1 MLLKERAETEDG
13 HEMTLQSNHLGHFL
27 LTNLLLN
34 RLKEAPKAR
43 IVNVSSIA
51 HDVKWCKNIDF
62 KDLDIKTREYIGW
75 DAYCY
80 TKLLNILFTKEL
92 SKRLTDTN
100 VTCYTLHPGVI
111 ETEIFRDFFKGDNL
125 FYTMF
130 QILAWPF
137 VKLVMKNA
145 WQGAQTTIYC
155 AVDESLDGISGKY
168 YSDCHESKL
177 KNPVAEDENVAK
189 ELWETSS
196 QMVQI

>member
-1 MLLKERAETEDG
+1 
-13 HEMTLQSNHLGHFL
+13 MTLQSNHLGHFL
-27 LTNLLLN
+27 LTNLLLD
-34 RLKEAPKAR
+34 RLREAPKAR
-43 IVNVSSIA
+43 IVNVSSLA
-51 HDVKWCKNIDF
+51 HAAKYTKNIDF
-62 KDLDIKTREYIGW
+62 NDLDMKTKKHHGG
-75 DAYCY
+75 DAYCNS
-80 TKLLNILFTKEL
+80 KLLNILFTKEL
-92 SKRLTDTN
+92 SRRLADTN
-100 VTCYTLHPGVI
+100 ITTYTLHPGVI

-155 AVDESLDGISGKY
+155 AVDENLDGISGKY

-177 KNPVAEDENVAK
+177 KNPVAEDENLAK